1 MSFQSPFL
9 LLTLLALP
17 VAVLL
22 YRAHSRRAER
32 AAAAFANPALLAS
45 VAPHRP
51 GWRRHA
57 PYGLYAVA
65 LAGLA
70 LALARPE
77 ITVAVPDERAS
88 IVLATDVSGS
98 MQATDVPPSRLVA
111 AREAGL
117 EFLDGVPRE
126 VRVGAVI
133 FNHAV
138 QTTEPPATDRAPV
151 RAALE
156 QLRSSGGTATGDA
169 LATSLGLVRETG
181 TRGRPAPAAIVL
193 LSDGASTHGRDPLP
207 LADEAARLKVP
218 IYTVALGTDR
228 GTIEVDTPNGV
239 ADSGRAARP
248 RDPAQAGRHVR
259 RPLLRGRRP
268 LGAGARCTSGSAPRW
283 PSATSRG
290 RSRRASRVPVFS
302 CCSAAPPYRSTGSG
316 GCPSSSLAG
325 PMSARPRSSGSSR
338 AKRARSG

>member
-1 MSFQSPFL
+1 MSFQSPLL

-17 VAVLL
+17 VSVLL

-45 VAPHRP
+45 VAPRRP

-57 PYGLYAVA
+57 PYALYAIA

-88 IVLATDVSGS
+88 IVLTTDVSGS

-156 QLRSSGGTATGDA
+156 QLHSSGGTATGDA

-218 IYTVALGTDR
+218 IYTVALGTDS

-239 ADSGRAARP
+239 RLGRYRPTVRPCAAWPRGRAA
-248 RDPAQAGRHVR
+248 
-259 RPLLRGRRP
+259 
-268 LGAGARCTSGSAPRW
+268 
-283 PSATSRG
+283 ATSR
-290 RSRRASRVPVFS
+290 P
-302 CCSAAPPYRSTGSG
+302 TT
-316 GCPSSSLAG
+316 
-325 PMSARPRSSGSSR
+325 
-338 AKRARSG
+338 ARS

>member
-1 MSFQSPFL
+1 MSFQSPLL

-17 VAVLL
+17 VSVLL

-45 VAPHRP
+45 VAPRRP

-57 PYGLYAVA
+57 PYALYAIA

-77 ITVAVPDERAS
+77 VTVAVPDERAS
-88 IVLATDVSGS
+88 IVLTTDVSGS

-151 RAALE
+151 RKALE
-156 QLRSSGGTATGDA
+156 QLHSSGGTATGDA

-218 IYTVALGTDR
+218 IYTVALGTDS
-228 GTIEVDTPNGV
+228 GTIEVETPNGV
-239 ADSGRAARP
+239 QTRAVPPDRETLRTLAERTGGRYFEANDRSELKQVYERLGSQVAKRDEP
-248 RDPAQAGRHVR
+248 REITAGFA
-259 RPLLRGRRP
+259 
-268 LGAGARCTSGSAPRW
+268 GAGVLLLLGGAALSLHW
-283 PSATSRG
+283 F
-290 RSRRASRVPVFS
+290 RRLP
-302 CCSAAPPYRSTGSG
+302 
-316 GCPSSSLAG
+316 
-325 PMSARPRSSGSSR
+325 
-338 AKRARSG
+338 